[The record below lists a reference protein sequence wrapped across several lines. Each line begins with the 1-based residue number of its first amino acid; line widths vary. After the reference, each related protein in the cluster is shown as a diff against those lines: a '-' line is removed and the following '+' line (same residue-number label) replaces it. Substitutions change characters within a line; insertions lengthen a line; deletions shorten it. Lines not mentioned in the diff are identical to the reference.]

1 MTLNRTSRRISPSL
15 FCLAVALATSPALA
29 AEEVIGETDVVVEDG
44 TVEEDTGIGGE
55 ILVLGTRLKGSVE
68 TDIPPTDTLSEADIT
83 AVGASSVADILA
95 AIAPQTGSGRGRGSG
110 PPVIL
115 LNGQRISNCAICR
128 QRRSSK
134 CRFSP
139 KKSRCNMAFALT
151 SAWSILS

>member
-15 FCLAVALATSPALA
+15 FCLAVALAASPAFA
-29 AEEVIGETDVVVEDG
+29 AEDVVGETEVVVEDG
-44 TVEEDTGIGGE
+44 TVEEDTAIGNE
-55 ILVLGTRLKGSVE
+55 ILVLGTRIRGSVE

-110 PPVIL
+110 LPDSAFPTFA
-115 LNGQRISNCAICR
+115 NCAICR